1 MCLKIVLGTGTKH
14 DSVHLDLR
22 RLNQIEFKAPYHAV
36 RLGPGAI
43 FKNVLKKVPQ
53 KKFTV
58 IHGNALNVG
67 VGGYLLG
74 GGVNPLG
81 TTHRHGYGRSR

>member
-1 MCLKIVLGTGTKH
+1 MNK
-14 DSVHLDLR
+14 
-22 RLNQIEFKAPYHAV
+22 IEFKAPYHVV
-36 RLGPGAI
+36 RLGPGAT

-81 TTHRHGYGRSR
+81 TTHRHGYGADSVLEYEMVLADGSIGNVQLFSK